1 MVIISCPIVN
11 CPFKTEDLSEGNA
24 GISLNIH
31 GNTYTSESREPAQTI
46 AKTERMQRSTVSTE
60 ITLQKWSYFV
70 WNWELY
76 KKHTNIGEGN
86 ISTELLACC
95 DDNLRSNLFRAN
107 NTIHTSTENDILEA
121 IKSFAVKSESFVVAQ
136 VNHLKMRQ
144 GRDEP
149 IRKFAARLK
158 GQASICEYNT
168 EAQCKC
174 GEKPTVNY
182 GDKVMRQII
191 AANIE
196 DSEIQKDLLSALNN
210 KESQMTVEQVI
221 DFIEARENGRESAL
235 KLSSYQNQ
243 TLAPASSFKKNIR
256 SQNKTYSQAM
266 KPNNSKEKCMNC
278 GLFGHGNHWG
288 LANAHIRKKLGCPAY
303 GKQCNKCQRMG
314 HLSSACRTTTNPTT
328 TAATEEQK
336 AQEDYMVGGAV
347 GIYPA

>member
-1 MVIISCPIVN
+1 
-11 CPFKTEDLSEGNA
+11 
-24 GISLNIH
+24 
-31 GNTYTSESREPAQTI
+31 
-46 AKTERMQRSTVSTE
+46 MQRPTVSTE

-70 WNWELY
+70 WSWELY

-95 DDNLRSNLFRAN
+95 DDDLRSNLFRAN

-144 GRDEP
+144 GRDEL

-221 DFIEARENGRESAL
+221 NFREARENGRESAL
-235 KLSSYQNQ
+235 KLSSYQN
-243 TLAPASSFKKNIR
+243 
-256 SQNKTYSQAM
+256 
-266 KPNNSKEKCMNC
+266 
-278 GLFGHGNHWG
+278 
-288 LANAHIRKKLGCPAY
+288 
-303 GKQCNKCQRMG
+303 
-314 HLSSACRTTTNPTT
+314 
-328 TAATEEQK
+328 
-336 AQEDYMVGGAV
+336 
-347 GIYPA
+347 

>member
-11 CPFKTEDLSEGNA
+11 CPFKTEDLSENNA
-24 GISLNIH
+24 GISLSIH
-31 GNTYTSESREPAQTI
+31 GNTHTSVSVAPTQAN
-46 AKTERMQRSTVSTE
+46 AKTERMKRPIVSAE
-60 ITLQKWSYFV
+60 ITLQQWSYFV
-70 WNWELY
+70 WSWELY
-76 KKHTNIGEGN
+76 KKHTHIGEGD

-95 DDNLRSNLFRAN
+95 DDDLRSNLFRAN
-107 NTIHTSTENDILEA
+107 NIIQVSNEIEILEA
-121 IKSFAVKSESFVVAQ
+121 IKTFAVKSESFVVAQ

-149 IRKFAARLK
+149 IRKYAARLK

-168 EAQCKC
+168 EVQCEC
-174 GEKPTVNY
+174 GRKPTVNY

-210 KESQMTVEQVI
+210 RENQMTVEQVI
-221 DFIEARENGRESAL
+221 NFIEARENGRESAL

-243 TLAPASSFKKNIR
+243 TVAPTSSFKKNIR
-256 SQNKTYSQAM
+256 SQNKTDSQVM
-266 KPNNSKEKCMNC
+266 KPNNNREKCMNC
-278 GLFGHGNHWG
+278 GQFGHGNHWG
-288 LANAHIRKKLGCPAY
+288 LANAHIRKKLGCSAY